1 MYPVYFFLHKILYQE
16 DVHRYAK
23 YYEQGSISL
32 VLISK
37 YLDSEEKNITLQQ
50 MEKKKDSMSFQN
62 LEICLKD
69 IMKVNLTFG
78 IILDLNCLAKIQ
90 CFKLGSD
97 FLPVC
102 LIITGT

>member
-50 MEKKKDSMSFQN
+50 MEKKKTQCHFK
-62 LEICLKD
+62 ILK
-69 IMKVNLTFG
+69 F
-78 IILDLNCLAKIQ
+78 A
-90 CFKLGSD
+90 
-97 FLPVC
+97 
-102 LIITGT
+102 